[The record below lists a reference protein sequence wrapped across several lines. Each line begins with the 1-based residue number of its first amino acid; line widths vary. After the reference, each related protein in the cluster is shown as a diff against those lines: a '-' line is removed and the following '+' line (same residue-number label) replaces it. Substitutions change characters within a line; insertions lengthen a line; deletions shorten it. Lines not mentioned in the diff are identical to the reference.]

1 MMYNLFTMIL
11 KTISYIRDSL
21 QSTVYSLQST
31 VYSLQST
38 VTNNNLFVS
47 SLFFINRYLS
57 YKAVYLFVLHSRK
70 LIYQIIGYSS
80 RYNFLLIKL

>member
-11 KTISYIRDSL
+11 KTISYIKD
-21 QSTVYSLQST
+21 SLQST

-38 VTNNNLFVS
+38 VTNNNLFVI

-57 YKAVYLFVLHSRK
+57 YKAVYLFVLHSKK
-70 LIYQIIGYSS
+70 LISQIIGYSS
-80 RYNFLLIKL
+80 RYNFLLIKKQ